1 MMSNVLIIVL
11 RGWLP
16 NISANNLAGFG
27 MTGSTAPAALW
38 SAVFVDGMNDA
49 LITFAWLDPRC
60 AAVPVPSGCY
70 HAF

>member
-1 MMSNVLIIVL
+1 MTGAISVMSSVLIIVL

-38 SAVFVDGMNDA
+38 SAVFVDG
-49 LITFAWLDPRC
+49 
-60 AAVPVPSGCY
+60 
-70 HAF
+70 